1 VAAAPDRRI
10 YEWAQGQEKAGQHDA
25 AAQAYAR
32 AGAAE
37 DSARLYLV
45 IGKPLDAGRVL
56 LASIGY
62 DRAKR
67 TTLDA
72 AQRKIALKAA
82 ICFGKG
88 GDILQAVELYQLIG
102 EKQRAVELLRSVNDH
117 TNAARVEGDLS
128 GRVELLGY
136 GKGGDRVKTS
146 EQASVN
152 LQAAQ
157 ALERAGKREAAFDAY
172 VALKQ
177 YEAAARM
184 ASALGRTAEAASY
197 YLQAGKHYEAGVCF
211 RHVGDQAQ
219 ALKAL
224 VQVSRD
230 HPHYREACVQ
240 AIAAA
245 VTLDGVDFHLDH
257 LVAPFVASGP
267 MDDRETEVF
276 YQLALLYQRGQMADA
291 ARDCLGKVLK
301 RRPGYRDAASRL
313 QALEAESRA
322 SRDDIERV
330 FAEEQK
336 FRAKVA
342 EHERKPTPP
351 PVAAD
356 EMEELPELPDLPELA
371 PVPTNAGQKP
381 RPTPV
386 RMPARPTPP
395 VQAAPGAA
403 PNPFAARPPTGAVA
417 VPIIDPTSATAGILE
432 GTVVNG
438 RYMLERKI
446 GQGGMG
452 AVFRA
457 KDSELDEV
465 VAIKFLSAAAA
476 DEAMIQRFKQEVSL
490 SRQFNHPN
498 IIRLYDL
505 GTYGEHKYITME
517 LLNGRDL
524 SKVMVPGQPMDL
536 DRGLGY
542 LVQACQALQAV
553 HDRGVIHRDIKPEN
567 FFVTDDGVVKVMDF
581 GIAKRNNAA
590 KGLTRAG
597 MMAGTPQYMAPE
609 QINDFGSVN
618 HLADIYSMGCIA
630 YQMFTGAV
638 PFDAE
643 ELMPILVAH
652 MTQPP
657 DPPQRKNPKIPPH
670 LDALILKLLAKKPAD
685 RMQSCREIA
694 GEVAKLR
701 MELSTPR

>member
-1 VAAAPDRRI
+1 
-10 YEWAQGQEKAGQHDA
+10 
-25 AAQAYAR
+25 
-32 AGAAE
+32 
-37 DSARLYLV
+37 
-45 IGKPLDAGRVL
+45 
-56 LASIGY
+56 
-62 DRAKR
+62 
-67 TTLDA
+67 
-72 AQRKIALKAA
+72 
-82 ICFGKG
+82 
-88 GDILQAVELYQLIG
+88 
-102 EKQRAVELLRSVNDH
+102 
-117 TNAARVEGDLS
+117 
-128 GRVELLGY
+128 
-136 GKGGDRVKTS
+136 
-146 EQASVN
+146 
-152 LQAAQ
+152 
-157 ALERAGKREAAFDAY
+157 
-172 VALKQ
+172 
-177 YEAAARM
+177 
-184 ASALGRTAEAASY
+184 
-197 YLQAGKHYEAGVCF
+197 
-211 RHVGDQAQ
+211 
-219 ALKAL
+219 
-224 VQVSRD
+224 
-230 HPHYREACVQ
+230 
-240 AIAAA
+240 
-245 VTLDGVDFHLDH
+245 
-257 LVAPFVASGP
+257 
-267 MDDRETEVF
+267 
-276 YQLALLYQRGQMADA
+276 
-291 ARDCLGKVLK
+291 VLK
-301 RRPGYRDAASRL
+301 RRPGYRDAQTRL
-313 QALEAESRA
+313 QAIEAEGRA

-330 FAEEQK
+330 FAEEQS

-342 EHERKPTPP
+342 EHDRKPTPP
-351 PVAAD
+351 PVTAD
-356 EMEELPELPDLPELA
+356 DELEELPELPDLPELA
-371 PVPTNAGQKP
+371 PVPTNAGQPP

-395 VQAAPGAA
+395 VQASPS
-403 PNPFAARPPTGAVA
+403 PSSNPFAARPPTGAVV
-417 VPIIDPTSATAGILE
+417 VPIVDPTSATAGILE
-432 GTVVNG
+432 GTLVNG
-438 RYMLERKI
+438 RYTLERKI

-457 KDSELDEV
+457 KDNELDEV
-465 VAIKFLSAAAA
+465 IAIKFLSAAAA

-517 LLNGRDL
+517 LLTGRDL
-524 SKVMVPGQPMDL
+524 SKVMVAGQPMDL

-581 GIAKRNNAA
+581 GIAKRHNAA

-657 DPPQRKNPKIPPH
+657 DPPQRKNAKVPAR
-670 LDALILKLLAKKPAD
+670 LDALILKLLAKKPAE

-694 GEVAKLR
+694 GELAKLR